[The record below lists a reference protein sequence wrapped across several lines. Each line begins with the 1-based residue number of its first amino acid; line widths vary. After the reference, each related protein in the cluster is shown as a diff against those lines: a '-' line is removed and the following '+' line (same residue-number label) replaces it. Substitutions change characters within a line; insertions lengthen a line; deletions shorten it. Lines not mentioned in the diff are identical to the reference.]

1 MSVSTR
7 DVTSRDAVEVQGG
20 PSDWST
26 LFRDS
31 FLGDEVWPLDAVPS
45 VTGQMSRR
53 WVDDLLLVDY
63 TSSPFGGRN
72 QPGSTAQDYLSLSIS
87 DVDVPEFVTLHDDST
102 VALPTGVV
110 IYDNAAIRE
119 FEQPVTRRWVVV
131 QIPKAA
137 LRNYG
142 VRPEI
147 FPGVVGVD
155 ESPVARLLTGMVHSL
170 TGETEVLP
178 ALAASAIRN
187 ALLELIIGAASG
199 LTDVSPRRAASDALR
214 QEIEHWIGER
224 VRAETVSPAEAGAA
238 HGLSVRS
245 LHRLFADAGQT
256 FGGVVRKVR
265 VERAKRDLALT
276 TDTVQTIAMR
286 WGYADASH
294 FCREFKRHYGIT
306 TREFRR
312 S

>member
-1 MSVSTR
+1 MTASTR
-7 DVTSRDAVEVQGG
+7 DGISPHAVEGQRRS
-20 PSDWST
+20 SDWSI

-31 FLGDEVWPLDAVPS
+31 FLADEVWPLDAGPA

-53 WVDDLLLVDY
+53 WIDDLLLVDY
-63 TSSPFGGRN
+63 TSSPYGGRHL
-72 QPGSTAQDYLSLSIS
+72 PGSTAHDYVSLSMS
-87 DVDVPEFVTLHDDST
+87 EADGPEFVTLHDDTT
-102 VALPTGVV
+102 VALPAGVV
-110 IYDNAAIRE
+110 IYDIAALRE
-119 FEQPVTRRWVVV
+119 FEQPVTRRWIVV
-131 QIPKAA
+131 QIPKSA
-137 LRNYG
+137 LRDYG

-147 FPGVVGVD
+147 FPGLLNIEG
-155 ESPVARLLTGMVHSL
+155 SATARLLKGMVHSL
-170 TGETEVLP
+170 TGETESFP
-178 ALAASAIRN
+178 ASAASAIRN
-187 ALLELIIGAASG
+187 ALLELVIGAASG
-199 LTDVSPRRAASDALR
+199 HTDISPRRAASDALR

-224 VRAETVSPAEAGAA
+224 LRADAVSPAEAAAA

-265 VERAKRDLALT
+265 AEGGKRDLALT
-276 TDTVQTIAMR
+276 NDTVQAIAMR

-294 FCREFKRHYGIT
+294 FCREFKRQYGIT